1 MYVLIKNKA
10 ATFSLQI
17 YKYIYKSLTPARI
30 RFGTSPDLT
39 RWGTVIDNV
48 LNGHGRVAGFDVME
62 GGTLDLLSR
71 IGLADD
77 GGSAGN
83 FGAGAAPEEK
93 EGLGVRMTTLGV
105 YIMCIHE
112 ALLAGKSKAGD
123 DGSLVEGKGGI
134 IGDGLVLGKHRGTGG
149 RRKGRRNE
157 NEGREEG

>member
-1 MYVLIKNKA
+1 
-10 ATFSLQI
+10 
-17 YKYIYKSLTPARI
+17 
-30 RFGTSPDLT
+30 
-39 RWGTVIDNV
+39 
-48 LNGHGRVAGFDVME
+48 ME

-105 YIMCIHE
+105 YVMCIPE

-123 DGSLVEGKGGI
+123 DGSLVEGQVGI
-134 IGDGLVLGKHRGTGG
+134 IGDGLVLGKHPTGG